1 MNQNQNKS
9 IGTRAKEKIQSLFRE
24 PKTEAGRIRRRIAGR
39 VGVTGLAVLM
49 IGAILFALTSA
60 WYTNTIQANEITL
73 KTAKWNF
80 DGIITLDGEN
90 NGTLNLGDLY
100 PGDTRPLPVTIVN
113 QDTRGV
119 NVRVEADK
127 SKMASPEMQQRLY
140 LYVEKTDENGVT
152 TRHYINSLSGYL
164 YTVAAKQTLRITDA
178 ELTPKENEK
187 QDKNT
192 LHLQWVYDMTGYF
205 LLGKVTEN
213 NNTITVAGK
222 TADTQPEYL
231 MPVTYDLDRAQ
242 FDADGKLSSV
252 SEYQTTT
259 NGTAGYAT
267 TGREDYLKRLFDQY
281 ISGYNKSAKPYD
293 DKTTIS
299 HGNYYAVDIDEE
311 TGYGVW
317 LYLPEKAAIDA
328 AAEWDMKVATNT
340 ETTQPISLNLV
351 FKGQNQPTT
360 TTGKEQQP

>member
-39 VGVTGLAVLM
+39 VGITSLAVLM

-80 DGIITLDGEN
+80 DGTITLDGEDN
-90 NGTLNLGDLY
+90 KGTLDLGDLY

-140 LYVEKTDENGVT
+140 LYVEVTDEATNT
-152 TRHYINSLSGYL
+152 KTRHYINSLSGYL
-164 YTVAAKQTLRITDA
+164 YTVAAKQTLHITDA
-178 ELTPKENEK
+178 ETLSANEV
-187 QDKNT
+187 QNKNT

-205 LLGKVTEN
+205 LLGTVTEKGS
-213 NNTITVAGK
+213 TITVAGK
-222 TADTQPEYL
+222 TEDTQPEYL

-242 FDADGKLSSV
+242 FDTDGKLHSV
-252 SEYQTTT
+252 SEYQTNT

-267 TGREDYLKRLFDQY
+267 TSREDYLKRLFEQY
-281 ISGYNKSAKPYD
+281 ISGYNSNAKPYD
-293 DKTTIS
+293 DKTTIR
-299 HGNYYAVDIDEE
+299 GNYYAVDVDA

-317 LYLPEKAAIDA
+317 LYLPDQDAIKKAE
-328 AAEWDMKVATNT
+328 EWDMSAAKNM
-340 ETTQPISLNLV
+340 ETAQPISLNLV

>member
-1 MNQNQNKS
+1 
-9 IGTRAKEKIQSLFRE
+9 
-24 PKTEAGRIRRRIAGR
+24 
-39 VGVTGLAVLM
+39 M

-80 DGIITLDGEN
+80 DGTITLDGEKD
-90 NGTLNLGDLY
+90 GTLGLGDLY

-127 SKMASPEMQQRLY
+127 SKMESPEMQQRLY
-140 LYVEKTDENGVT
+140 LYVEVTDEVT
-152 TRHYINSLSGYL
+152 NTKTRHYINSLSGYL

-178 ELTPKENEK
+178 ELPPKENEK

-192 LHLQWVYDMTGYF
+192 LHLQWVYDMTGCF
-205 LLGKVTEN
+205 LLGTVTEKSS
-213 NNTITVAGK
+213 TITVTGK

-231 MPVTYDLDRAQ
+231 MPVIYDLDRAQ
-242 FDADGKLSSV
+242 FGTDGKLTSV

-267 TGREDYLKRLFDQY
+267 TDRENYLNRLFEQY
-281 ISGYNKSAKPYD
+281 ISGYNSNAKPYD
-293 DKTTIS
+293 KTTTIVRGS
-299 HGNYYAVDIDEE
+299 YYAVDVDA

-317 LYLPEKAAIDA
+317 LYLPDKAAIDA
-328 AAEWDMKVATNT
+328 AAKWDQEKAATAA
-340 ETTQPISLNLV
+340 TQPISLNLV

>member
-1 MNQNQNKS
+1 MGITS
-9 IGTRAKEKIQSLFRE
+9 
-24 PKTEAGRIRRRIAGR
+24 
-39 VGVTGLAVLM
+39 LAVLM

-80 DGIITLDGEN
+80 DGTITLDGED

-100 PGDTRPLPVTIVN
+100 PGDTRPLPVTIQN
-113 QDTRGV
+113 KDTRGV

-127 SKMASPEMQQRLY
+127 SKMGSPEMQQRLY
-140 LYVEKTDENGVT
+140 LYVEVTDEVT
-152 TRHYINSLSGYL
+152 NTKTRHYINSLSGYL

-178 ELTPKENEK
+178 ELPPKENEK
-187 QDKNT
+187 QDKNA

-205 LLGKVTEN
+205 LLGTVTEKSS
-213 NNTITVAGK
+213 TITVTGK

-242 FDADGKLSSV
+242 FDTDGKLSSV
-252 SEYQTTT
+252 SEYQTNT

-267 TGREDYLKRLFDQY
+267 TDRENYLNRLFEQY
-281 ISGYNKSAKPYD
+281 ISGYNSNAKPYD
-293 DKTTIS
+293 KTTTIVRGS
-299 HGNYYAVDIDEE
+299 YYAVDVDK

-317 LYLPEKAAIDA
+317 LYLPDKAAIDA
-328 AAEWDMKVATNT
+328 AAKWDQEKAATAA
-340 ETTQPISLNLV
+340 TQPISLNLV

>member
-1 MNQNQNKS
+1 MGITS
-9 IGTRAKEKIQSLFRE
+9 
-24 PKTEAGRIRRRIAGR
+24 
-39 VGVTGLAVLM
+39 LAVLM

-80 DGIITLDGEN
+80 DGTITLDGEKD
-90 NGTLNLGDLY
+90 GTLDLGDLY

-140 LYVEKTDENGVT
+140 LYVEVTDEATNT
-152 TRHYINSLSGYL
+152 KTRHYINSLSGYM
-164 YTVAAKQTLRITDA
+164 YQVNANQTLRITDA
-178 ELTPKENEK
+178 EPTLKENEK

-192 LHLQWVYDMTGYF
+192 LHLQWVYDLTGYF
-205 LLGKVTEN
+205 LLGTVTEKDS
-213 NNTITVAGK
+213 TITVTGK
-222 TADTQPEYL
+222 AADTQPEYL

-242 FDADGKLSSV
+242 FDTDGKLHSV
-252 SEYQTTT
+252 SEYQTNT

-267 TGREDYLKRLFDQY
+267 TSREDYLKRLFEQY
-281 ISGYNKSAKPYD
+281 ISEYNSNAKPYD
-293 DKTTIS
+293 DKTTTV
-299 HGNYYAVDIDEE
+299 HGNYYAVDVDKN
-311 TGYGVW
+311 GYGVW
-317 LYLPEKAAIDA
+317 LYLPDKAAIEA
-328 AAEWDMKVATNT
+328 AAKWDQNT
-340 ETTQPISLNLV
+340 EKRENAQPISLNLV
-351 FKGQNQPTT
+351 FKGQNQTTT

>member
-1 MNQNQNKS
+1 MGITS
-9 IGTRAKEKIQSLFRE
+9 
-24 PKTEAGRIRRRIAGR
+24 
-39 VGVTGLAVLM
+39 LAVLM

-80 DGIITLDGEN
+80 DGTITLDGEKD
-90 NGTLNLGDLY
+90 GTLGLGDLY

-127 SKMASPEMQQRLY
+127 SKMESPEMQQRLY
-140 LYVEKTDENGVT
+140 LYVEVTDEVT
-152 TRHYINSLSGYL
+152 NTKTRHYINSLSGYL

-178 ELTPKENEK
+178 ELLTLKENEK

-192 LHLQWVYDMTGYF
+192 LHLQWVYDLAGYF
-205 LLGKVTEN
+205 LLGTVTEKSS
-213 NNTITVAGK
+213 TIIVTGK

-231 MPVTYDLDRAQ
+231 MPVIYDLDRAQ
-242 FDADGKLSSV
+242 FDTDGKLHSV
-252 SEYQTTT
+252 SEYQTNT

-267 TGREDYLKRLFDQY
+267 TSREDYLKHLFEQY
-281 ISGYNKSAKPYD
+281 AKEYNIKAAAYD
-293 DKTTIS
+293 KNTKNY
-299 HGNYYAVDIDEE
+299 GNYYAVDVDE

-317 LYLPEKAAIDA
+317 LYLPDQDAIKKAE
-328 AAEWDMKVATNT
+328 EWDMSAAKNM
-340 ETTQPISLNLV
+340 ETAQPISLSLV
-351 FKGQNQPTT
+351 FKGQNQTTT

>member
-1 MNQNQNKS
+1 MGITS
-9 IGTRAKEKIQSLFRE
+9 
-24 PKTEAGRIRRRIAGR
+24 
-39 VGVTGLAVLM
+39 LAVLM

-80 DGIITLDGEN
+80 DGTITLDGEN
-90 NGTLNLGDLY
+90 NGTLDLGALY
-100 PGDTRPLPVTIVN
+100 PGDTRPLPVTIQN
-113 QDTRGV
+113 KDTRGV
-119 NVRVEADK
+119 NIRVEADK

-164 YTVAAKQTLRITDA
+164 YQVNANQTLRITDA
-178 ELTPKENEK
+178 VLTPKENEK

-205 LLGKVTEN
+205 LLGTVTEKDG
-213 NNTITVAGK
+213 TITVAGK

-242 FDADGKLSSV
+242 FDTNGKLSSV
-252 SEYQTTT
+252 SEYQTIT

-267 TGREDYLKRLFDQY
+267 TSREDYLKRLFDQY
-281 ISGYNKSAKPYD
+281 ISGYNKNAKPYTRE
-293 DKTTIS
+293 TTV
-299 HGNYYAVDIDEE
+299 HGNYYAVDVDA

-317 LYLPEKAAIDA
+317 LYLPDKAAIDTAAKWDQETAATA
-328 AAEWDMKVATNT
+328 AA
-340 ETTQPISLNLV
+340 QPISLSLV

>member
-1 MNQNQNKS
+1 
-9 IGTRAKEKIQSLFRE
+9 
-24 PKTEAGRIRRRIAGR
+24 
-39 VGVTGLAVLM
+39 M

-80 DGIITLDGEN
+80 DGNITLDGEKD
-90 NGTLNLGDLY
+90 GTLDLGDLY
-100 PGDTRPLPVTIVN
+100 PGDTRLLPVTIVN

-140 LYVEKTDENGVT
+140 LYVEVTDEVT
-152 TRHYINSLSGYL
+152 NTKTRHYINSLSGYL

-178 ELTPKENEK
+178 ETLSANEA
-187 QDKNT
+187 QNKNS

-205 LLGKVTEN
+205 LLGTVTEN

-231 MPVTYDLDRAQ
+231 MPVIYDLDRAQ
-242 FDADGKLSSV
+242 FETDGKLHSV
-252 SEYQTTT
+252 SEYQETTKT
-259 NGTAGYAT
+259 YAST
-267 TGREDYLKRLFDQY
+267 DRENYLKRLFEQY
-281 ISGYNKSAKPYD
+281 ISEYNSNAKPYE
-293 DKTTIS
+293 DKTTTV
-299 HGNYYAVDIDEE
+299 HGNYYAVDVDA

-317 LYLPEKAAIDA
+317 LYLPDKAALDA
-328 AAEWDMKVATNT
+328 AAQWDQNT
-340 ETTQPISLNLV
+340 EKSENAQPISLNLV
-351 FKGQNQPTT
+351 FKGQNQTTT

>member
-1 MNQNQNKS
+1 MGITS
-9 IGTRAKEKIQSLFRE
+9 
-24 PKTEAGRIRRRIAGR
+24 
-39 VGVTGLAVLM
+39 LAVLM

-80 DGIITLDGEN
+80 DGTITLDGEDN
-90 NGTLNLGDLY
+90 NGTLGLGDLY
-100 PGDTRPLPVTIVN
+100 PGDTRLLPVIIEN

-140 LYVEKTDENGVT
+140 LYVEVTDEDTNT
-152 TRHYINSLSGYL
+152 KTRHYINSLSGYL
-164 YTVAAKQTLRITDA
+164 YTVAAKQTLHITDA
-178 ELTPKENEK
+178 ERTLSANEA
-187 QDKNT
+187 QNKNT

-205 LLGKVTEN
+205 LLGTVTEN
-213 NNTITVAGK
+213 GTKVTGK
-222 TADTQPEYL
+222 TEDTQPEYL

-242 FDADGKLSSV
+242 FDTDGKLSSV

-267 TGREDYLKRLFDQY
+267 TSRGDYLKRLFEQY
-281 ISGYNKSAKPYD
+281 ISGYNKNAKPYD
-293 DKTTIS
+293 DKTTIVRGS
-299 HGNYYAVDIDEE
+299 YYAVDVDKN
-311 TGYGVW
+311 GYGVW
-317 LYLPEKAAIDA
+317 LYLPDQDAIKKAE
-328 AAEWDMKVATNT
+328 EWDMSAAKNM
-340 ETTQPISLNLV
+340 ETAQPISLNLV

>member
-39 VGVTGLAVLM
+39 VGITSLAVLM

-80 DGIITLDGEN
+80 DGTITLDGEKD
-90 NGTLNLGDLY
+90 GTLGLGDLY

-127 SKMASPEMQQRLY
+127 SKMESPEMQQRLY
-140 LYVEKTDENGVT
+140 LYVEVTDEATNT
-152 TRHYINSLSGYL
+152 KTRHYINSLSGYL
-164 YTVAAKQTLRITDA
+164 YTVAAKQTLHIIDA
-178 ELTPKENEK
+178 ETLSANEV
-187 QDKNT
+187 QNKNT

-205 LLGKVTEN
+205 LLGKVDETGAKV
-213 NNTITVAGK
+213 TGK
-222 TADTQPEYL
+222 AADTQPEYL

-242 FDADGKLSSV
+242 FGTDGKLTSV
-252 SEYQTTT
+252 SEYQTNT

-267 TGREDYLKRLFDQY
+267 TRREDYLKRLFEQY
-281 ISGYNKSAKPYD
+281 ISGYNKNAKPYD
-293 DKTTIS
+293 DKTTTV
-299 HGNYYAVDIDEE
+299 HGNYYAVDVDE

-317 LYLPEKAAIDA
+317 LYLPDKAAIDA
-328 AAEWDMKVATNT
+328 AAQWDQNT
-340 ETTQPISLNLV
+340 EKSENAQSISLNLV
-351 FKGQNQPTT
+351 FKGQNQTTT

>member
-39 VGVTGLAVLM
+39 VGITSLAVLM

-80 DGIITLDGEN
+80 DGNITLDGEKD
-90 NGTLNLGDLY
+90 GTLDLGDLY
-100 PGDTRPLPVTIVN
+100 PGDTRPLPVIIEN

-140 LYVEKTDENGVT
+140 LYVEVTDEVT
-152 TRHYINSLSGYL
+152 NTKTRHYINSLSGYL
-164 YTVAAKQTLRITDA
+164 YTVAAGQTLHITDA
-178 ELTPKENEK
+178 ERPLLTNEA

-205 LLGKVTEN
+205 LLGTVTEN

-222 TADTQPEYL
+222 TADSQPEYL

-242 FDADGKLSSV
+242 FGTDGKLHSV
-252 SEYQTTT
+252 SEYQTNT

-267 TGREDYLKRLFDQY
+267 TSRVDYLKRLFDQY
-281 ISGYNKSAKPYD
+281 ISGYNIKAAAYDENTTKSY
-293 DKTTIS
+293 
-299 HGNYYAVDIDEE
+299 GNYYAVDVDT

-317 LYLPEKAAIDA
+317 LYLPDKAAIDA
-328 AAEWDMKVATNT
+328 AAQWDQNT
-340 ETTQPISLNLV
+340 EKSENAQPISLNLV

-360 TTGKEQQP
+360 TTGKEQKP

>member
-39 VGVTGLAVLM
+39 VGITSLAVLM

-80 DGIITLDGEN
+80 DGTITLDGEKD
-90 NGTLNLGDLY
+90 GTLDLGDLY
-100 PGDTRPLPVTIVN
+100 PGDTRLLPVTIVN

-140 LYVEKTDENGVT
+140 LYVEVTDEATNT
-152 TRHYINSLSGYL
+152 KTRRYINSLSGYL
-164 YTVAAKQTLRITDA
+164 YTVAAKQTLHITDVERTLSA
-178 ELTPKENEK
+178 NEA
-187 QDKNT
+187 QNKNT

-205 LLGKVTEN
+205 LLGTVTEKDS
-213 NNTITVAGK
+213 TITVTGK
-222 TADTQPEYL
+222 AADSQPEYL
-231 MPVTYDLDRAQ
+231 MPVIYDLDRAQ
-242 FDADGKLSSV
+242 FGTDGKLSSV

-259 NGTAGYAT
+259 NGTSGYAT
-267 TGREDYLKRLFDQY
+267 TSREDYLMRLFDQY
-281 ISGYNKSAKPYD
+281 ISGYNKNAKPYD
-293 DKTTIS
+293 KATTIVRGS
-299 HGNYYAVDIDEE
+299 YYAVDVDE

-317 LYLPEKAAIDA
+317 LYLPDKAAIDA
-328 AAEWDMKVATNT
+328 AAQWDQNT
-340 ETTQPISLNLV
+340 EKSENAQPISLNLV

>member
-39 VGVTGLAVLM
+39 VGITSLAVLM

-80 DGIITLDGEN
+80 DGTITLDGEK
-90 NGTLNLGDLY
+90 NGTLGLGDLY

-127 SKMASPEMQQRLY
+127 SRMASPEMQQRLY
-140 LYVEKTDENGVT
+140 LYVEVTDEDTNT
-152 TRHYINSLSGYL
+152 KTRHYINSLSGYL
-164 YTVAAKQTLRITDA
+164 YTVAAGQTLHITDA
-178 ELTPKENEK
+178 ERPLLTNEA
-187 QDKNT
+187 QNKNA

-205 LLGKVTEN
+205 LLGTVTEN
-213 NNTITVAGK
+213 GTKVTGK
-222 TADTQPEYL
+222 TEDTQPEYL

-242 FDADGKLSSV
+242 FETDGKLRSV
-252 SEYQTTT
+252 SEYQTNT

-267 TGREDYLKRLFDQY
+267 TSREYYLKHLFEQY
-281 ISGYNKSAKPYD
+281 AKEYNIKAAAYDKNTKSY
-293 DKTTIS
+293 
-299 HGNYYAVDIDEE
+299 GNYYAVDVDA

-317 LYLPEKAAIDA
+317 LYLPDKAAIDA
-328 AAEWDMKVATNT
+328 AAKWDQNT
-340 ETTQPISLNLV
+340 EKSENAQPISLNLV
-351 FKGQNQPTT
+351 FKGQNQTTT

>member
-1 MNQNQNKS
+1 
-9 IGTRAKEKIQSLFRE
+9 
-24 PKTEAGRIRRRIAGR
+24 
-39 VGVTGLAVLM
+39 M

-80 DGIITLDGEN
+80 DGTITLDGEDN
-90 NGTLNLGDLY
+90 NGTLGLGDLY
-100 PGDTRPLPVTIVN
+100 PGDTRPLPVIIEN
-113 QDTRGV
+113 KDTRGV

-140 LYVEKTDENGVT
+140 LYVEVTDEVT
-152 TRHYINSLSGYL
+152 NTKIRHYINSLSGYL

-178 ELTPKENEK
+178 ELLTLKENEK

-205 LLGKVTEN
+205 LLGTVTEN
-213 NNTITVAGK
+213 NNTITVTGK
-222 TADTQPEYL
+222 AADSQPEYL

-242 FDADGKLSSV
+242 FETDGKLRSV

-259 NGTAGYAT
+259 NGTSGYAT
-267 TGREDYLKRLFDQY
+267 TSREDYLKRLFDQY
-281 ISGYNKSAKPYD
+281 ISGYNSNAKPYD
-293 DKTTIS
+293 DKTTTV
-299 HGNYYAVDIDEE
+299 HGNYYAVDVDEN
-311 TGYGVW
+311 GYGVW
-317 LYLPEKAAIDA
+317 LYLPDKAAIDA
-328 AAEWDMKVATNT
+328 AAQWEQNT
-340 ETTQPISLNLV
+340 EKRENAQPISLNLV

-360 TTGKEQQP
+360 GKEQQP

>member
-1 MNQNQNKS
+1 
-9 IGTRAKEKIQSLFRE
+9 
-24 PKTEAGRIRRRIAGR
+24 
-39 VGVTGLAVLM
+39 M

-80 DGIITLDGEN
+80 DGNITLDGEKD
-90 NGTLNLGDLY
+90 GTLDLGDLY
-100 PGDTRPLPVTIVN
+100 PGDTRPLTVIIEN

-140 LYVEKTDENGVT
+140 LYVEVTDEVT
-152 TRHYINSLSGYL
+152 NTKTRHYINSLSGYL
-164 YTVAAKQTLRITDA
+164 YTVAAGQTLHITDA
-178 ELTPKENEK
+178 ERPLLTNEA

-205 LLGKVTEN
+205 LLGTVTEN

-222 TADTQPEYL
+222 TADSQPEYL

-242 FDADGKLSSV
+242 FDTKGKLSSV

-267 TGREDYLKRLFDQY
+267 TSRKDYLKRLFDQY
-281 ISGYNKSAKPYD
+281 ISGYNKNANPY
-293 DKTTIS
+293 TGETIVR
-299 HGNYYAVDIDEE
+299 GNYYAVDVDE

-317 LYLPEKAAIDA
+317 LYLPDKAAIDA
-328 AAEWDMKVATNT
+328 AAKWDQETAATAA
-340 ETTQPISLNLV
+340 TQPISLNLV

>member
-39 VGVTGLAVLM
+39 VGITSLAVLM

-80 DGIITLDGEN
+80 DGTITLDGEDN
-90 NGTLNLGDLY
+90 NGTLDLGDLY

-140 LYVEKTDENGVT
+140 LYVEVTDEATNT
-152 TRHYINSLSGYL
+152 KTRHYINSLSGYM
-164 YTVAAKQTLRITDA
+164 YQVNANQTLRITDA
-178 ELTPKENEK
+178 ERTLSANEK

-205 LLGKVTEN
+205 LLGTVTEKDGV
-213 NNTITVAGK
+213 TGK

-242 FDADGKLSSV
+242 FGTDGKLSSV

-267 TGREDYLKRLFDQY
+267 TSRKDYLKRLFDQY
-281 ISGYNKSAKPYD
+281 AKEYNIKAAAYD
-293 DKTTIS
+293 DENTKS
-299 HGNYYAVDIDEE
+299 YGNYYAVDVDE

-317 LYLPEKAAIDA
+317 LYLPDKAAIDA
-328 AAEWDMKVATNT
+328 AAQWDQNT
-340 ETTQPISLNLV
+340 EKSENAQSISLNLV
-351 FKGQNQPTT
+351 FKGQNQTTT

>member
-1 MNQNQNKS
+1 
-9 IGTRAKEKIQSLFRE
+9 
-24 PKTEAGRIRRRIAGR
+24 
-39 VGVTGLAVLM
+39 M

-80 DGIITLDGEN
+80 DGTITLDGED
-90 NGTLNLGDLY
+90 NGTLDLGNLY

-140 LYVEKTDENGVT
+140 LYVEVTDKDTNT
-152 TRHYINSLSGYL
+152 KTRHYINSLSGYL
-164 YTVAAKQTLRITDA
+164 YTVAATQTLRITDA
-178 ELTPKENEK
+178 ELTLEKNET

-192 LHLQWVYDMTGYF
+192 LHLQWVYDLTGYF
-205 LLGKVTEN
+205 LLGTVDETGTKVT
-213 NNTITVAGK
+213 GK
-222 TADTQPEYL
+222 AADSQPEYL

-242 FDADGKLSSV
+242 FGIDGKLSSV
-252 SEYQTTT
+252 SEYQTNT

-281 ISGYNKSAKPYD
+281 ISGYNKNAKPYYTGE
-293 DKTTIS
+293 TTVRS
-299 HGNYYAVDIDEE
+299 NYYAVDVDE

-317 LYLPEKAAIDA
+317 LYLPDKAAIEA
-328 AAEWDMKVATNT
+328 AAKWDQETAATAAA
-340 ETTQPISLNLV
+340 QPISLNLV
-351 FKGQNQPTT
+351 FKGQNQTTT

>member
-39 VGVTGLAVLM
+39 VGITSLAVLM

-80 DGIITLDGEN
+80 DGTITLDGEKD
-90 NGTLNLGDLY
+90 GTLGLGDLY

-127 SKMASPEMQQRLY
+127 SKMESPEMQQRLY
-140 LYVEKTDENGVT
+140 LYVEVTDEATNT
-152 TRHYINSLSGYL
+152 KTRHYINSLSGYL
-164 YTVAAKQTLRITDA
+164 YTVAAKQTLHITDA
-178 ELTPKENEK
+178 ETLSANEV
-187 QDKNT
+187 QNKNT

-205 LLGKVTEN
+205 LLGTVDKTGAKVT
-213 NNTITVAGK
+213 GK
-222 TADTQPEYL
+222 AADSQPEYL

-242 FDADGKLSSV
+242 FGTDGKLTSV
-252 SEYQTTT
+252 SEYQTNT

-267 TGREDYLKRLFDQY
+267 TSREDYLKHLFEQY
-281 ISGYNKSAKPYD
+281 ISGYNKNANPYD
-293 DKTTIS
+293 KITTIV
-299 HGNYYAVDIDEE
+299 HGSYYAVDVDE

-317 LYLPEKAAIDA
+317 LYLPDQDAIKKAE
-328 AAEWDMKVATNT
+328 EWDMSAAKNM
-340 ETTQPISLNLV
+340 ETAQPISLNLV
-351 FKGQNQPTT
+351 FKGQNQATT

>member
-1 MNQNQNKS
+1 
-9 IGTRAKEKIQSLFRE
+9 
-24 PKTEAGRIRRRIAGR
+24 
-39 VGVTGLAVLM
+39 M

-80 DGIITLDGEN
+80 DGTITLDGEK
-90 NGTLNLGDLY
+90 NGTLDLGDLY

-140 LYVEKTDENGVT
+140 LYVEVTDEDTNT
-152 TRHYINSLSGYL
+152 KTRHYINSLSGYL
-164 YTVAAKQTLRITDA
+164 YTVAAGQTLHITDA
-178 ELTPKENEK
+178 ERPLLTNEA
-187 QDKNT
+187 QNKNA

-205 LLGKVTEN
+205 LLGKVDETGAKV
-213 NNTITVAGK
+213 TGK
-222 TADTQPEYL
+222 AADSQPEYL

-242 FDADGKLSSV
+242 FETDGKLHSV
-252 SEYQTTT
+252 SEYQETTKT
-259 NGTAGYAT
+259 YAT
-267 TGREDYLKRLFDQY
+267 TDRENYLKRLFEQY
-281 ISGYNKSAKPYD
+281 ISGYNKNAKPYD
-293 DKTTIS
+293 DKTTIR
-299 HGNYYAVDIDEE
+299 GNYYAVDVDA

-317 LYLPEKAAIDA
+317 LYLPDKAAIDA
-328 AAEWDMKVATNT
+328 AAKWDQNT
-340 ETTQPISLNLV
+340 EKSENAQPISLNLV
-351 FKGQNQPTT
+351 FKGQNQTTT

>member
-1 MNQNQNKS
+1 MGITS
-9 IGTRAKEKIQSLFRE
+9 
-24 PKTEAGRIRRRIAGR
+24 
-39 VGVTGLAVLM
+39 LAVLM

-80 DGIITLDGEN
+80 DGNITLDGEKD
-90 NGTLNLGDLY
+90 GTLDLGDLY
-100 PGDTRPLPVTIVN
+100 PGDTRLLPVTIVN

-140 LYVEKTDENGVT
+140 LYVEVTDEVT
-152 TRHYINSLSGYL
+152 NTKTRHYINSLSGYL

-178 ELTPKENEK
+178 ETLSANEA
-187 QDKNT
+187 QNKNS

-205 LLGKVTEN
+205 LLGTVTEN

-231 MPVTYDLDRAQ
+231 MPVIYDLDRAQ
-242 FDADGKLSSV
+242 FETDGKLHSV
-252 SEYQTTT
+252 SEYQETTKT
-259 NGTAGYAT
+259 YAST
-267 TGREDYLKRLFDQY
+267 DRENYLKRLFEQY
-281 ISGYNKSAKPYD
+281 ISEYNSNAKPYE
-293 DKTTIS
+293 DKTTTV
-299 HGNYYAVDIDEE
+299 HGNYYAVDVDA

-317 LYLPEKAAIDA
+317 LYLPDKAALDA
-328 AAEWDMKVATNT
+328 AAQWDQNT
-340 ETTQPISLNLV
+340 EKRENAQPISLNLV
-351 FKGQNQPTT
+351 FKGQNQTTT

>member
-1 MNQNQNKS
+1 MGITS
-9 IGTRAKEKIQSLFRE
+9 
-24 PKTEAGRIRRRIAGR
+24 
-39 VGVTGLAVLM
+39 LAVLM

-80 DGIITLDGEN
+80 DGTITLDGEDN
-90 NGTLNLGDLY
+90 NGTLDLGDLY
-100 PGDTRPLPVTIVN
+100 PGDTRPLPVIIEN

-140 LYVEKTDENGVT
+140 LYVEVTDEATNT
-152 TRHYINSLSGYL
+152 KTRHYINSLSGYM
-164 YTVAAKQTLRITDA
+164 YQVNANQTLRITDA
-178 ELTPKENEK
+178 ERTLSANEK

-192 LHLQWVYDMTGYF
+192 LHLQWVYDLAGYF
-205 LLGKVTEN
+205 LLGTVTEKSS
-213 NNTITVAGK
+213 TIIVTGK

-242 FDADGKLSSV
+242 FDTDGKLSSV
-252 SEYQTTT
+252 SEYQTNT

-267 TGREDYLKRLFDQY
+267 TDRENYLNRLFDQY
-281 ISGYNKSAKPYD
+281 ISGYNSNAKPYD
-293 DKTTIS
+293 KTTTIVRGS
-299 HGNYYAVDIDEE
+299 YYAVDVDK

-317 LYLPEKAAIDA
+317 LYLPDKAAIEAAAKWDQEKAATA
-328 AAEWDMKVATNT
+328 A
-340 ETTQPISLNLV
+340 TQPISLSLV
-351 FKGQNQPTT
+351 FKGQNQTTT

>member
-1 MNQNQNKS
+1 MGITS
-9 IGTRAKEKIQSLFRE
+9 
-24 PKTEAGRIRRRIAGR
+24 
-39 VGVTGLAVLM
+39 LAVLM

-80 DGIITLDGEN
+80 DGTITLDGEKD
-90 NGTLNLGDLY
+90 GTLDLGDLY

-140 LYVEKTDENGVT
+140 LYVEVTDKDTNT
-152 TRHYINSLSGYL
+152 KTRHYINSLSGYM
-164 YTVAAKQTLRITDA
+164 YQVNANQTLRITDA
-178 ELTPKENEK
+178 ELLTLKENEK

-205 LLGKVTEN
+205 LLGTVTEN

-222 TADTQPEYL
+222 TAETQPEYL

-242 FDADGKLSSV
+242 FETDGKLRSV
-252 SEYQTTT
+252 SEYQETTKT
-259 NGTAGYAT
+259 YAST
-267 TGREDYLKRLFDQY
+267 DRENYLKRLFEQY
-281 ISGYNKSAKPYD
+281 ISGYNKNAKPYTNE
-293 DKTTIS
+293 TTV
-299 HGNYYAVDIDEE
+299 HGSYYAVDVDE

-317 LYLPEKAAIDA
+317 LYLPDKAAIEAAAKWDQEKAATA
-328 AAEWDMKVATNT
+328 A
-340 ETTQPISLNLV
+340 TQPISLNLV

>member
-1 MNQNQNKS
+1 
-9 IGTRAKEKIQSLFRE
+9 
-24 PKTEAGRIRRRIAGR
+24 
-39 VGVTGLAVLM
+39 M

-80 DGIITLDGEN
+80 DGTITLDGEDS
-90 NGTLNLGDLY
+90 NGTLGLGDLY

-119 NVRVEADK
+119 NIRVEADK

-140 LYVEKTDENGVT
+140 LYVEVTDETTNT
-152 TRHYINSLSGYL
+152 KTRHYINSLSGYL

-178 ELTPKENEK
+178 GLTPSENEK
-187 QDKNT
+187 QDKNA

-205 LLGKVTEN
+205 LLGTVTEN

-242 FDADGKLSSV
+242 FDTDGKLTSV
-252 SEYQTTT
+252 SEYQETTKT
-259 NGTAGYAT
+259 YAT
-267 TGREDYLKRLFDQY
+267 TDRKNYLKRLFEQY
-281 ISGYNKSAKPYD
+281 ISGYNINAAAYD
-293 DKTTIS
+293 DENTKS
-299 HGNYYAVDIDEE
+299 YGNYYAVDVDK

-317 LYLPEKAAIDA
+317 LYLPDKAAIDA
-328 AAEWDMKVATNT
+328 AAKWDQEKAATAA
-340 ETTQPISLNLV
+340 TQPISLNLV
-351 FKGQNQPTT
+351 FKGQNQTTT

>member
-1 MNQNQNKS
+1 
-9 IGTRAKEKIQSLFRE
+9 
-24 PKTEAGRIRRRIAGR
+24 
-39 VGVTGLAVLM
+39 M

-80 DGIITLDGEN
+80 DGNITLDGEK
-90 NGTLNLGDLY
+90 NGTLDLGDLY

-140 LYVEKTDENGVT
+140 LYVEVTDEATNT
-152 TRHYINSLSGYL
+152 KTRHYINSLSGYL
-164 YTVAAKQTLRITDA
+164 YTVAAGQTLHITDVERTLSA
-178 ELTPKENEK
+178 NEA
-187 QDKNT
+187 QNKNT

-205 LLGKVTEN
+205 LLGKVDETGAKV
-213 NNTITVAGK
+213 TGK
-222 TADTQPEYL
+222 AADSQPEYL

-242 FDADGKLSSV
+242 FDTDGKLSSV

-267 TGREDYLKRLFDQY
+267 TSRKDYLKRLFDQY
-281 ISGYNKSAKPYD
+281 AKEYNIKAAAYD
-293 DKTTIS
+293 DENTKS
-299 HGNYYAVDIDEE
+299 YGNYYAVDVDE

-317 LYLPEKAAIDA
+317 LYLPDKAAIDA
-328 AAEWDMKVATNT
+328 AAKWDQETAATAA
-340 ETTQPISLNLV
+340 TQPISLNLV

-360 TTGKEQQP
+360 GKEQQP

>member
-1 MNQNQNKS
+1 
-9 IGTRAKEKIQSLFRE
+9 
-24 PKTEAGRIRRRIAGR
+24 
-39 VGVTGLAVLM
+39 M

-80 DGIITLDGEN
+80 DGNITLDGEKD
-90 NGTLNLGDLY
+90 GTLDLGDLY
-100 PGDTRPLPVTIVN
+100 PGDTRLLPVIIEN
-113 QDTRGV
+113 KDTRGV

-140 LYVEKTDENGVT
+140 LYVEVTDEATNT
-152 TRHYINSLSGYL
+152 KTRHYINSLSGYL

-178 ELTPKENEK
+178 ELLTLKENET
-187 QDKNT
+187 QNKNT

-205 LLGKVTEN
+205 LLGTVTEN

-222 TADTQPEYL
+222 TAETQPEYL

-242 FDADGKLSSV
+242 FGIDGKLYSV
-252 SEYQTTT
+252 SEYQTNT

-267 TGREDYLKRLFDQY
+267 TSREDYLKRLFDQY
-281 ISGYNKSAKPYD
+281 ISGYNSNAKPYD
-293 DKTTIS
+293 KTTTIVRGS
-299 HGNYYAVDIDEE
+299 YYAVDVDE

-317 LYLPEKAAIDA
+317 LYLPDEAAIDA
-328 AAEWDMKVATNT
+328 AAQWDQNT
-340 ETTQPISLNLV
+340 EKSENAQPISLNLV
-351 FKGQNQPTT
+351 FKGQNQTTT

>member
-1 MNQNQNKS
+1 
-9 IGTRAKEKIQSLFRE
+9 
-24 PKTEAGRIRRRIAGR
+24 
-39 VGVTGLAVLM
+39 M

-80 DGIITLDGEN
+80 DGTITLDGEDN
-90 NGTLNLGDLY
+90 SGTLGLGDLY
-100 PGDTRPLPVTIVN
+100 PGDTRLLPVTIQN
-113 QDTRGV
+113 KDTRGV

-164 YTVAAKQTLRITDA
+164 YQVNANQTLRITDA

-242 FDADGKLSSV
+242 FGADGKLSSV

-293 DKTTIS
+293 NKTTV
-299 HGNYYAVDIDEE
+299 HGNYYAVDVDA

-317 LYLPEKAAIDA
+317 LYLPDKTAIDTA
-328 AAEWDMKVATNT
+328 AKWDQETAATAA
-340 ETTQPISLNLV
+340 TQPVSLNLV
-351 FKGQNQPTT
+351 FKGQNQSTT

>member
-1 MNQNQNKS
+1 
-9 IGTRAKEKIQSLFRE
+9 
-24 PKTEAGRIRRRIAGR
+24 
-39 VGVTGLAVLM
+39 M

-80 DGIITLDGEN
+80 DGTITLDGEKD
-90 NGTLNLGDLY
+90 GTLGLGDLY

-127 SKMASPEMQQRLY
+127 SKMESPEMQQRLY
-140 LYVEKTDENGVT
+140 LYVEVTDEATNT
-152 TRHYINSLSGYL
+152 KTRHYINSLSGYL

-178 ELTPKENEK
+178 EPTPSENEK

-192 LHLQWVYDMTGYF
+192 LHLQWVYDLTGYF
-205 LLGKVTEN
+205 LLGTVTEKDS
-213 NNTITVAGK
+213 TIT
-222 TADTQPEYL
+222 
-231 MPVTYDLDRAQ
+231 VTYDLDRAQ
-242 FDADGKLSSV
+242 FGTDGKLSSV
-252 SEYQTTT
+252 SEYQETTKT
-259 NGTAGYAT
+259 YAT
-267 TGREDYLKRLFDQY
+267 TDRKNYLKRLFEQY
-281 ISGYNKSAKPYD
+281 ISGYNSNAKPYD
-293 DKTTIS
+293 KTTTIVRGS
-299 HGNYYAVDIDEE
+299 YYAVDVDE

-317 LYLPEKAAIDA
+317 LYLPDKAAIEAAAKWDQEKAATA
-328 AAEWDMKVATNT
+328 A
-340 ETTQPISLNLV
+340 TQPISLSLV